1 MKKAIT
7 TSTNWLT
14 AGLSEEEL
22 LAKKTLAIIAADIQL
37 KRIELGLDQKE
48 FAKLLGVNQGMV
60 SRWESGTY
68 NFTITTLINICEKL
82 ELSFKPQITSK
93 GVEELVNQL
102 QDENEKLK
110 ENNERLLKLLDEK
123 SRKDLDDIV
132 SNIDVSKCWKCVNEV
147 KCKANGIY
155 KSNCPDYKR

>member
-1 MKKAIT
+1 MKKTIT
-7 TSTNWLT
+7 KSTNWLT
-14 AGLSEEEL
+14 ARLSEEEL

-48 FAKLLGVNQGMV
+48 FAKLLGVSQGMV

-93 GVEELVNQL
+93 EVEEVVAQETVFAVFNFTNCRN
-102 QDENEKLK
+102 DKYSNWTPDWNAYH
-110 ENNERLLKLLDEK
+110 NNDTDK
-123 SRKDLDDIV
+123 V
-132 SNIDVSKCWKCVNEV
+132 GAV
-147 KCKANGIY
+147 A
-155 KSNCPDYKR
+155 

>member
-7 TSTNWLT
+7 KSTNWLT

-48 FAKLLGVNQGMV
+48 FAKLLGVSQGMV

-93 GVEELVNQL
+93 EVEEVVAQETVFTVFNFTNCRN
-102 QDENEKLK
+102 DKYSNWMPDWNTYH
-110 ENNERLLKLLDEK
+110 NNDTDK
-123 SRKDLDDIV
+123 V
-132 SNIDVSKCWKCVNEV
+132 GAV
-147 KCKANGIY
+147 A
-155 KSNCPDYKR
+155 